1 MWNENAPL
9 ELLKELP
16 AVLNDANLARLQQVI
31 DYDKFIN
38 STECGYD
45 LCGQYAPFCEGCD
58 KCVPY
63 PCAVSYIKM
72 KQAEGMDV
80 KIQSEVED
88 VLSEPAEE
96 QPAECEAC
104 EEAVEE
110 PAEECAEECEAP
122 VEETAEEQPEEVS
135 EPSEECEAPAEAEE
149 QPAEECE
156 APAEEEEKA
165 EKKYIRIAIARRRV

>member
-110 PAEECAEECEAP
+110 PAEECEAP

-135 EPSEECEAPAEAEE
+135 EPSEECETPAETEE

-156 APAEEEEKA
+156 APAEEEGKA